1 MKPKKTKQQQ
11 IEVLKQKARDLSIAG
26 YTTREVGKMIKK
38 SHAWVALV
46 VKDRQGLDKGS
57 CI

>member
-1 MKPKKTKQQQ
+1 MRPKKTKQQQ
-11 IEVLKQKARDLSIAG
+11 IEVLKQKARDLFIAG

-46 VKDRQGLDKGS
+46 VKEEK
-57 CI
+57 I